1 MMKKLLPPL
10 FGESPRAIDTI
21 PATVNIRQRPDSQ
34 LPADHVA
41 LLAFV
46 MLDTLVDLQ
55 RHVLP
60 TDGLLL
66 LIHGVDGSGH
76 DVGSL
81 SNKALVHTEEMVPS
95 VHPELDELEYVGRRD
110 RGDLCRPRAGGGS
123 RRGWDSSESRMQCM
137 PPGACLMVVR
147 YSWRSY
153 FWKESE
159 FYVPLR
165 DLEHDTL
172 DAELR
177 LDFAIL

>member
-21 PATVNIRQRPDSQ
+21 PATVNIRQRLDSQ

-46 MLDTLVDLQ
+46 MLDALVDLQ

-81 SNKALVHTEEMVPS
+81 SHKALVHTKEMVPS

-123 RRGWDSSESRMQCM
+123 RRGWDSSES
-137 PPGACLMVVR
+137 
-147 YSWRSY
+147 
-153 FWKESE
+153 
-159 FYVPLR
+159 
-165 DLEHDTL
+165 
-172 DAELR
+172 
-177 LDFAIL
+177 